1 MLRQRTL
8 VMLLAS
14 SLVAAAPIFAQ
25 EADPPDQ
32 GQPEAGMQQQAPPQQ
47 EAQPSYAPQG
57 DPRTAPPSGWRRFGQ
72 SQQAPMA
79 APLPAKLTLPAG
91 TWITIRVDQPLS
103 SDRNQPGDFFA
114 ATLTQPLVADGVV
127 VARRGQ
133 MVGGVVTEAI
143 KAGRAKGV
151 SHLKL
156 ELAELSLVD
165 GRQVPVKTQ
174 LVERRGDTSVGRD
187 AAAIGTTT
195 AVGAAIGAAADG
207 GFGAGMGAIAGA
219 GASTIGVLLTRG
231 RPTVVYPEMP
241 LMFRLEAPVVISTV
255 SAPDAFQPVNQ
266 SDYGQQRM
274 QYRAAEPG
282 TARPPY
288 YSNYYYSP
296 YGYSPYWYGG
306 PWYGGY
312 WGPSF
317 FFGGRG
323 YYGRGWDGG
332 GVHGGGG
339 FHGGGGSHGGG
350 GHSSG
355 GHGGG
360 HR

>member
-1 MLRQRTL
+1 MLRQPML
-8 VMLLAS
+8 VLFVAS
-14 SLVAAAPIFAQ
+14 SLAAAAPVFAQ
-25 EADPPDQ
+25 EADPADQ
-32 GQPEAGMQQQAPPQQ
+32 GQPQAGMQQQAPPPQD
-47 EAQPSYAPQG
+47 APPPYAPQG
-57 DPRTAPPSGWRRFGQ
+57 NPRNAPPQGWHRFG
-72 SQQAPMA
+72 QAPMA
-79 APLPAKLTLPAG
+79 APLPAKLTVPAG
-91 TWITIRVDQPLS
+91 TWIMIRVDQPLS
-103 SDRNQPGDFFA
+103 SDHNQPGDFFA
-114 ATLTQPLVADGVV
+114 ASLAQPLVADGVV

-151 SHLKL
+151 SHLRL

-174 LVERRGDTSVGRD
+174 LVDRRGDTSVGRD

-195 AVGAAIGAAADG
+195 AVGAAIGAGAAG

-231 RPTVVYPEMP
+231 RPTVVYPETT
-241 LMFRLEAPVVISTV
+241 LTFRLDAPVEISTV
-255 SAPDAFQPVNQ
+255 AAPDAFQPVSQ
-266 SDYGQQRM
+266 SDYGQRI
-274 QYRAAEPG
+274 QYRTAGPG
-282 TARPPY
+282 TAPPPY

-296 YGYSPYWYGG
+296 YWYSPYGYSPF
-306 PWYGGY
+306 WYGGY

-323 YYGRGWDGG
+323 FYGRGFY
-332 GVHGGGG
+332 GGG
-339 FHGGGGSHGGG
+339 FR
-350 GHSSG
+350 
-355 GHGGG
+355 GG

>member
-1 MLRQRTL
+1 MLRQRMLGLL
-8 VMLLAS
+8 VAS
-14 SLVAAAPIFAQ
+14 SLIAAAPIFAQ

-32 GQPEAGMQQQAPPQQ
+32 GQPEAGMQQEGPPPQEAPPQQ
-47 EAQPSYAPQG
+47 AN
-57 DPRTAPPSGWRRFGQ
+57 PRTAPPQGWHRFGQ
-72 SQQAPMA
+72 APMAPMA
-79 APLPAKLTLPAG
+79 APLPPKLTLPAG

-103 SDRNQPGDFFA
+103 SDHNQPGDFFSA
-114 ATLTQPLVADGVV
+114 SLAQPLVADGVV

-133 MVGGVVTEAI
+133 MVGGVVSEAM

-151 SHLKL
+151 SHLRL

-195 AVGAAIGAAADG
+195 GVGAAIGAAAAG

-231 RPTVVYPEMP
+231 RPTVVYPETP
-241 LMFRLEAPVVISTV
+241 LTFRLEAPVEISTV
-255 SAPDAFQPVNQ
+255 AAPDAFQPVNQ
-266 SDYGQQRM
+266 SDYGQRM
-274 QYRAAEPG
+274 QYRAAGPG
-282 TARPPY
+282 TAPQPY
-288 YSNYYYSP
+288 YSNYYN
-296 YGYSPYWYGG
+296 SPYWYSPWGYS
-306 PWYGGY
+306 PFWYGGY

-317 FFGGRG
+317 YFGGRG
-323 YYGRGWDGG
+323 YYGGGFYGHGYYGG
-332 GVHGGGG
+332 GYHGGGG
-339 FHGGGGSHGGG
+339 HGGGG

>member
-1 MLRQRTL
+1 ML

-14 SLVAAAPIFAQ
+14 SLVAAAPVFAQ

-32 GQPEAGMQQQAPPQQ
+32 GQPQPGMQQEGPPPQANSQ
-47 EAQPSYAPQG
+47 
-57 DPRTAPPSGWRRFGQ
+57 TAPPSSGWHRFGPG
-72 SQQAPMA
+72 QQAPMM
-79 APLPAKLTLPAG
+79 APLPPKLTLPAG

-103 SDRNQPGDFFA
+103 SDHNQPGDFFA
-114 ATLTQPLVADGVV
+114 ATLAQPLVADGVV

-133 MVGGVVTEAI
+133 MVGGVVSEAV

-151 SHLKL
+151 SHLRL

-174 LVERRGDTSVGRD
+174 LVDRRGDTSVGRD

-195 AVGAAIGAAADG
+195 GVGAAIGAAAAG

-231 RPTVVYPEMP
+231 RPTVVYPETP
-241 LMFRLEAPVVISTV
+241 LTFRLEEPVVISTV

-266 SDYGQQRM
+266 QDYGQRM
-274 QYRAAEPG
+274 QYRAAAGPG
-282 TARPPY
+282 TAPPPY

-296 YGYSPYWYGG
+296 YYSPWGYG
-306 PWYGGY
+306 PYWYGGY

-323 YYGRGWDGG
+323 YYGRGFYGG
-332 GVHGGGG
+332 GWGYGGGG
-339 FHGGGGSHGGG
+339 FRGGGGHSGG

-360 HR
+360 RR

>member
-1 MLRQRTL
+1 MLRKRML
-8 VMLLAS
+8 VLLVAS
-14 SLVAAAPIFAQ
+14 SLAAATPIFAQ
-25 EADPPDQ
+25 QADPPDQ
-32 GQPEAGMQQQAPPQQ
+32 GQPGMQQQAPPPQ
-47 EAQPSYAPQG
+47 EAPPPYAPQQAN
-57 DPRTAPPSGWRRFGQ
+57 PRNAPPQGWHRFGQ
-72 SQQAPMA
+72 APMAPMA
-79 APLPAKLTLPAG
+79 APLPPKLTLPAG

-103 SDRNQPGDFFA
+103 SDHNQPGDFFA
-114 ATLTQPLVADGVV
+114 ATLAQPLVADGIV

-133 MVGGVVTEAI
+133 MVGGVVTEAM

-165 GRQVPVKTQ
+165 GRQLPVKTE
-174 LVERRGDTSVGRD
+174 LVDRRGDTSVGRD

-241 LMFRLEAPVVISTV
+241 LTFRLEAPVLISTV
-255 SAPDAFQPVNQ
+255 SAPDAFQPVSQ
-266 SDYGQQRM
+266 SDYGQRM
-274 QYRAAEPG
+274 QYRAVGPG
-282 TARPPY
+282 TAPPPY
-288 YSNYYYSP
+288 YNNYYSPYWYSP
-296 YGYSPYWYGG
+296 YGYSPY
-306 PWYGGY
+306 WYGGY

-323 YYGRGWDGG
+323 WYGGRGFY
-332 GVHGGGG
+332 GGG
-339 FHGGGGSHGGG
+339 FHGGGF
-350 GHSSG
+350 
-355 GHGGG
+355 HGGG